1 MALDFIANFN
11 MGDISH
17 VIFIIFQV
25 ILSLAV
31 IIFLAYKFV
40 LKPAKYKDV
49 IEIWD
54 VTGSGLIVDNDRGYW
69 KEDFETGSGEYVLLK
84 NKDARLKHPGI
95 ANAVVLRKGGK
106 NKYRLLKFGPGPFDY
121 DVLTPEYQKDKI
133 SKPIPLA
140 DEDWAKHSLKVAVM
154 KRTLKGFLNENKGFI
169 MFTTGAVLSLVL
181 LMSVVGS
188 VNETANHIIDSSSG
202 VVSDCVS
209 QCVTTVSENLGCI
222 ENIAPLGDD
231 VSPPPGF

>member
-84 NKDARLKHPGI
+84 NK
-95 ANAVVLRKGGK
+95 
-106 NKYRLLKFGPGPFDY
+106 
-121 DVLTPEYQKDKI
+121 EQ
-133 SKPIPLA
+133 S
-140 DEDWAKHSLKVAVM
+140 
-154 KRTLKGFLNENKGFI
+154 I
-169 MFTTGAVLSLVL
+169 M
-181 LMSVVGS
+181 
-188 VNETANHIIDSSSG
+188 N
-202 VVSDCVS
+202 
-209 QCVTTVSENLGCI
+209 
-222 ENIAPLGDD
+222 
-231 VSPPPGF
+231 